1 MTETERP
8 GFRSRLR
15 PEWARPALGLLVA
28 SQLVAAPALAETRQA
43 SLGVTATVLPSCVV
57 STQGGT
63 ASTSCSNF
71 GEGSFGIERDHP
83 RAESSSDPAPR
94 ESTQIPPRPSD
105 VTYVTITY

>member
-8 GFRSRLR
+8 GFRSRFR

-28 SQLVAAPALAETRQA
+28 AQLVAAPALAETRQA

-57 STQGGT
+57 STQGGS
-63 ASTSCSNF
+63 ASTFCSNF
-71 GEGSFGIERDHP
+71 GDGSVAIERERP
-83 RAESSSDPAPR
+83 RAESSGDPAPR
-94 ESTQIPPRPSD
+94 ESAEIPQRPSD

>member
-15 PEWARPALGLLVA
+15 PAWARPALGLLVA
-28 SQLVAAPALAETRQA
+28 FQLVAAPALAETRQA
-43 SLGVTATVLPSCVV
+43 SLGVTATVVPSCTV
-57 STQGGT
+57 STRSGT

-71 GEGSFGIERDHP
+71 GEGSVAVERDPPH
-83 RAESSSDPAPR
+83 AESSSDPAPR
-94 ESTQIPPRPSD
+94 ESTAIPPRPSD

>member
-15 PEWARPALGLLVA
+15 PAWARPALGLLVA

-43 SLGVTATVLPSCVV
+43 SLGVTATVVPSCTV
-57 STQGGT
+57 STRSGT

-71 GEGSFGIERDHP
+71 GEGSVAVERDRPH
-83 RAESSSDPAPR
+83 ADTTSVPARSGSMPNS
-94 ESTQIPPRPSD
+94 ERPGD